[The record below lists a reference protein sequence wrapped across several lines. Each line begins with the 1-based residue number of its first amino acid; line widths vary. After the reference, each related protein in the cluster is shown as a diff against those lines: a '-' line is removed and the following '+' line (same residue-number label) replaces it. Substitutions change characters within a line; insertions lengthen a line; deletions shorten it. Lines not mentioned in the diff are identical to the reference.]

1 MPLRVAVVGSGVSG
15 LVAAHYLSRRHE
27 VTLFEADSRLGGH
40 THTVD
45 VEVPSGRYA
54 VDTGFIVFND
64 WTYPNFIR
72 LMKDL
77 GVASQPSDMSFSVKV
92 EKTGLEYNGASLGKL
107 FSQRS
112 NLFRPSF
119 YRMLLDILRFNR
131 ESPRLLDAD
140 APEDLALGRYL
151 AERRYSREF
160 IDHYVVPMGS
170 AIWSASVRQMESF
183 PAAYFVRFFK
193 NHGFLS
199 VDDRPR
205 WRTLRGGSR
214 SYIDGMIAPF
224 RDRVRLNSPVRSV
237 RRDPDGVTLNVAGAE
252 ARFDH
257 AVLACHSD
265 QSLRMLA
272 DAGGTEA
279 ELLAAFA
286 YQENEAVLHTDTS
299 VLPSRRAAWAS
310 WNYLVPREPGG
321 RVAVTYV
328 MNILQD
334 LTAPETF
341 CVSLNLEER
350 VDPAK
355 VIKRMTYHHPVYTA
369 RAVAAQKRWGEI
381 SGPNR
386 THFCGAYWGFGF
398 HEDGVKSALR
408 VCESLGVKVAEAA

>member
-1 MPLRVAVVGSGVSG
+1 MRIAVVGSGISG

-27 VTLFEADSRLGGH
+27 VSLFEAEGRLGGH

-77 GVASQPSDMSFSVKV
+77 GVAAQPSDMSFSVKV
-92 EKTGLEYNGASLGKL
+92 ESSGLEYNGTDMNRL

-119 YRMLLDILRFNR
+119 YRMILDIVRFNR
-131 ESPRLLDAD
+131 EAPALLDA
-140 APEDLALGRYL
+140 AGAEDMTLGAYL
-151 AERRYSREF
+151 AENRYSREF
-160 IDHYVVPMGS
+160 TDHYIVPMGS
-170 AIWSASVRQMESF
+170 AIWSASVKQMELF
-183 PAAYFVRFFK
+183 PAATFVRFFK

-205 WRTLRGGSR
+205 WRTIRGGSR

-224 RDRVRLNSPVRSV
+224 KERVRLNSPVRSV
-237 RRDPDGVTLNVAGAE
+237 RREADGVTLNVAGAE

-257 AVLACHSD
+257 VVLASHSD
-265 QSLRMLA
+265 QALRMLA
-272 DAGGTEA
+272 DADGTET

-286 YQENEAVLHTDTS
+286 YQENTTLLHMDTS
-299 VLPSRRAAWAS
+299 LLPARRRAWAS
-310 WNYLVPREPGG
+310 WNYLVPRAAGE

-328 MNILQD
+328 MNILQS
-334 LTAPETF
+334 LSAPETF
-341 CVSLNLEER
+341 CVSLNLEDR
-350 VDPAK
+350 IDPAK
-355 VIKRMTYHHPVYTA
+355 VIRRMTYHHPVYTA
-369 RAVAAQKRWGEI
+369 RAVAAQARWPEI
-381 SGPNR
+381 SGRNR

-408 VCESLGVKVAEAA
+408 VCESLGVKVA

>member
-1 MPLRVAVVGSGVSG
+1 
-15 LVAAHYLSRRHE
+15 
-27 VTLFEADSRLGGH
+27 
-40 THTVD
+40 
-45 VEVPSGRYA
+45 
-54 VDTGFIVFND
+54 
-64 WTYPNFIR
+64 
-72 LMKDL
+72 
-77 GVASQPSDMSFSVKV
+77 
-92 EKTGLEYNGASLGKL
+92 
-107 FSQRS
+107 
-112 NLFRPSF
+112 
-119 YRMLLDILRFNR
+119 
-131 ESPRLLDAD
+131 
-140 APEDLALGRYL
+140 
-151 AERRYSREF
+151 
-160 IDHYVVPMGS
+160 
-170 AIWSASVRQMESF
+170 
-183 PAAYFVRFFK
+183 
-193 NHGFLS
+193 
-199 VDDRPR
+199 
-205 WRTLRGGSR
+205 
-214 SYIDGMIAPF
+214 
-224 RDRVRLNSPVRSV
+224 
-237 RRDPDGVTLNVAGAE
+237 
-252 ARFDH
+252 
-257 AVLACHSD
+257 VLACHSD